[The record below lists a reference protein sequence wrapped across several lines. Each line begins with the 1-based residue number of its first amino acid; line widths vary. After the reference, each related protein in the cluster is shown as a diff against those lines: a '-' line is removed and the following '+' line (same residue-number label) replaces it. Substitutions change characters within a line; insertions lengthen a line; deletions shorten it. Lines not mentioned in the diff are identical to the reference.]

1 MGTGRIR
8 LFTTMGIPVF
18 VHVSWLLI
26 AALITWSLATGL
38 FVSELP
44 DVARET
50 RWLLGALG
58 SIGLFVSIVLHELS
72 HSFFALRAG
81 VKIKGIT
88 LFLFGGVAEMTD
100 EPPSARDEL
109 VIALAGPAMS
119 LVIAGGAYL
128 LSLVVVLGDPARAL
142 FAYMAVLNGTLAVFN
157 LIPAFPLDGGRA
169 FRALLWA
176 KNRDLA
182 KATRT
187 AARVGTAFAHALLAL
202 GVVVI
207 ISGDFVSGLWICM
220 MGLFLKNAAQGSVA
234 SQTTRSAFAGE
245 PVTRFMAPGLVA
257 ATTRLT
263 VEEFVDTLLYRFH
276 YQVFPVVE
284 DGVLLGTV
292 GAKDVSRLPRDE
304 WSTTPIGRIL
314 KPVDARATIAHD
326 EDALAALTRM
336 QETSHTHLI
345 VVKPGRHI
353 VGIVTLRDLLSVL
366 SIKLTLAGASDAEG
380 ARPTRP

>member
-8 LFTTMGIPVF
+8 LFTSMGIPVY

-38 FVSELP
+38 FKTDLP
-44 DVARET
+44 DVAPEM
-50 RWLLGALG
+50 RWMLGAIG
-58 SIGLFVSIVLHELS
+58 SVGLFASIVLHELS

-88 LFLFGGVAEMTD
+88 LFLFGGVAEMTA
-100 EPPSARDEL
+100 EPPSAKAEL

-119 LVIAGGAYL
+119 FVIAGNAYL
-128 LSLVVVLGDPARAL
+128 LSLVSALGAPLQAL
-142 FAYMAVLNGTLAVFN
+142 FAYLALLNGTLAVFN

-176 KNRDLA
+176 KNQDLA

-187 AARVGTAFAHALLAL
+187 AARVGTVFANAFLAF
-202 GVVVI
+202 GVVLI
-207 ISGDFVSGLWICM
+207 ISGNFVGGLWICM
-220 MGLFLKNAAQGSVA
+220 MGLFLRGAAQGSVTQQA
-234 SQTTRSAFAGE
+234 TRSAFEGE
-245 PVTRFMAPGLVA
+245 PVTRFMAPGLVTA
-257 ATTRLT
+257 STRLT
-263 VEEFVDTLLYRFH
+263 VDEFVETLLYRFH

-292 GAKDVSRLPRDE
+292 GVKDVSAVPKEE
-304 WSTTPIGRIL
+304 WSTTPIGRVL
-314 KPVDARATIAHD
+314 KPVDARATIGHD

-336 QETSHTHLI
+336 QETSNTHLI

-353 VGIVTLRDLLSVL
+353 VGIVTLRDLLSML
-366 SIKLTLAGASDAEG
+366 SITLTLSGASDAEG
-380 ARPTRP
+380 ARPPTV